1 MELEK
6 ESIVKVPAKVGR
18 KKKVDTVK
26 KSQSSN
32 LNDQKPMVRKAAG
45 FVVYGRKVSKC
56 DI

>member
-18 KKKVDTVK
+18 KKKIDTVK

-32 LNDQKPMVRKAAG
+32 LNDLKHMVRKAAG
-45 FVVYGRKVSKC
+45 FVVYGRKVSQC

>member
-6 ESIVKVPAKVGR
+6 ESIVKVPTKVGR
-18 KKKVDTVK
+18 KKKVDSVK

-45 FVVYGRKVSKC
+45 FVVYGRKVSQC

>member
-45 FVVYGRKVSKC
+45 FVVYGWEVSKR

>member
-6 ESIVKVPAKVGR
+6 ESIVKVPTKVGR

-45 FVVYGRKVSKC
+45 FVVFWKGGFQM
-56 DI
+56 